1 MPFTRITIDPNRM
14 NGLPCI
20 RGTRVTVSTVL
31 GQLAAGRAVDQILA
45 DYPYLDRE
53 DIFAVLEFAAVALHE
68 RELPLTTPV

>member
-20 RGTRVTVSTVL
+20 RGTRVTVPTVL
-31 GQLAAGRAVDQILA
+31 GQLAAGRAIDQILA

-68 RELPLTTPV
+68 RELPLTSPV

>member
-1 MPFTRITIDPNRM
+1 MAFTRISIDPNRM

-20 RGTRVTVSTVL
+20 RGTRVTVPAVL

-53 DIFAVLEFAAVALHE
+53 DIFAVLEFAAAAVHE
-68 RELPLTTPV
+68 RGLPLTLPA

>member
-1 MPFTRITIDPNRM
+1 MTFTRISIDPNRM

-20 RGTRVTVSTVL
+20 RGTRVTVPAVL

-53 DIFAVLEFAAVALHE
+53 DIFAALQFAAAAVHE
-68 RELPLTTPV
+68 RELPLTLPS